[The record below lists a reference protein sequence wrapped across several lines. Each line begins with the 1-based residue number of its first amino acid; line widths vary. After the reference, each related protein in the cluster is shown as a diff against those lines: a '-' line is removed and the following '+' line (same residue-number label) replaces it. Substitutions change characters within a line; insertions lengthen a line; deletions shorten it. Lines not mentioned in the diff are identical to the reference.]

1 MAVALILVGAFVPAP
16 LAILVVPVALLPW
29 LLKAPE
35 RGVYLLV
42 AAAVVVEIFPLAW
55 PDSLTDRIPLFQN
68 LSNVGV
74 PGLAMSPVEVLM
86 VEAGA
91 VGLAR
96 AASAGTLRLPRGP
109 LPMAYLAF
117 MAVVAVAEIHG
128 LFSGGDFKLSLWELR
143 PQVYGFVLFLL
154 ASGLVKDR
162 RQLATLAMVFLLAV
176 LLKAVLGDYRWQFT
190 ANHDLGQRE
199 TLLAHEDSY
208 FMLLYV
214 VAVVVALVWL
224 RRRAVLMPLLLGS
237 PLVALCLLANQRRA
251 GLFALA
257 GAVMAVAA
265 LVIRF
270 EPRVRRQ
277 AVLLTAV
284 AAVAAVAFIASSWNQ
299 QYGIRGQLV
308 RPVRSLID
316 PGSRDTSS
324 DAYRTAENGNL
335 LVSFQRDPIL
345 GMGFG
350 MPYLTVYPQADIS
363 MIYPLWN
370 VIPHNSLLWVP
381 MRMGVPGLMT
391 FWALIGMGVLQAGA
405 VVRNGRDPLVRAM
418 AAMAIGAIVAEL
430 LVAYGDLQLESYRN
444 LIVVGA
450 ILGVVNNLPRMEKA
464 EPPPTPAL
472 PLEGGGR

>member
-1 MAVALILVGAFVPAP
+1 MARTVWDSSVGKKTVMAVSGVIM
-16 LAILVVPVALLPW
+16 LL
-29 LLKAPE
+29 
-35 RGVYLLV
+35 YLV
-42 AAAVVVEIFPLAW
+42 AI
-55 PDSLTDRIPLFQN
+55 
-68 LSNVGV
+68 
-74 PGLAMSPVEVLM
+74 
-86 VEAGA
+86 
-91 VGLAR
+91 
-96 AASAGTLRLPRGP
+96 
-109 LPMAYLAF
+109 
-117 MAVVAVAEIHG
+117 VVAV
-128 LFSGGDFKLSLWELR
+128 
-143 PQVYGFVLFLL
+143 
-154 ASGLVKDR
+154 
-162 RQLATLAMVFLLAV
+162 
-176 LLKAVLGDYRWQFT
+176 
-190 ANHDLGQRE
+190 
-199 TLLAHEDSY
+199 
-208 FMLLYV
+208 
-214 VAVVVALVWL
+214 VWL
-224 RRRAVLMPLLLGS
+224 RRRVVLLPLLLGS
-237 PLVALCLLANQRRA
+237 PLVALCLLGNQRRA

-277 AVLLTAV
+277 AVLISAV
-284 AAVAAVAFIASSWNQ
+284 AALAAVAFIASSWNQ

-381 MRMGVPGLMT
+381 MRMGIPGLIT
-391 FWALIGMGVLQAGA
+391 FWGLIGIGVLQAGT
-405 VVRNGRDPLVRAM
+405 VVRGSRDPLVRA
-418 AAMAIGAIVAEL
+418 AAALAIGAIVAEL

-450 ILGVVNNLPRMEKA
+450 LLGVVNNLARMDPA
-464 EPPPTPAL
+464 EDAAD
-472 PLEGGGR
+472 GADRA